1 VKQDVNET
9 RSKEIKGHQNPNLL
23 DMSLLPLNAMTLM
36 QQLLA
41 SLFDK
46 GKATEVEP
54 QMKQG
59 VSGAEAK
66 QDDVPESS
74 AQGEA
79 RLNTENGKPLYCYR
93 CLSRGHAKEECMT
106 QLVCDS
112 TTHVRARCP
121 VHKKAVK
128 SLRLT
133 G

>member
-66 QDDVPESS
+66 QDDVLESS
-74 AQGEA
+74 AHRVKRGLTQRMVSHCIVTDACQEA
-79 RLNTENGKPLYCYR
+79 
-93 CLSRGHAKEECMT
+93 M
-106 QLVCDS
+106 
-112 TTHVRARCP
+112 
-121 VHKKAVK
+121 
-128 SLRLT
+128 LRRSA
-133 G
+133 